1 MFERR
6 IVWVLVIILLVTI
19 LWWAL
24 DHVLFPTLPMP
35 AGVAPISK

>member
-1 MFERR
+1 MFDRR
-6 IVWVLVIILLVTI
+6 VIWILVIILLVI
-19 LWWAL
+19 VLWWAL

>member
-6 IVWVLVIILLVTI
+6 IVWILVIILLVI
-19 LWWAL
+19 VLWWAL